1 MSSGNSHKSALV
13 CTNLETVRAI
23 FCAADVQ
30 CAMSRPYHTLE
41 LGLQLNT
48 QADDG
53 KGVGGWVGFI
63 DWQSLL
69 PYAVAFPSVRPVPCI
84 CHRLIIW

>member
-1 MSSGNSHKSALV
+1 
-13 CTNLETVRAI
+13 
-23 FCAADVQ
+23 
-30 CAMSRPYHTLE
+30 MSRPYHTLE
-41 LGLQLNT
+41 LGLLLNT

-69 PYAVAFPSVRPVPCI
+69 PYAIAFPSVRPVPSVFVI
-84 CHRLIIW
+84 VSSSGSVADLEASWPIT